1 MIWTRRFVRNF
12 LPLGLAF
19 AAQAAAAQSLDVAL
33 GQTVTVA
40 TGEVYDAATVRNGGT
55 LVLEGGAIGTNATP
69 SVLVEAGGRFIFNS
83 GNIRYFE
90 NHGVAELYGGR
101 QSTDSSEN
109 RGYVKYAGG
118 DPGFQLVHFDGTV
131 DVYYTAT
138 NRTAWEIDSTTTN
151 GSPQIRFFSVSN
163 SLAAGSYTYATLVPA
178 SYYGFGKVYH
188 DAARFWTPSGTQ
200 LVAQIDVSIASNWP
214 GKVWSY
220 KYSGPLSPTV
230 VVRPAVEISWNA
242 QSGRTYQ
249 VQTTTDLVAG
259 AWRNLGTPIL
269 SQDTNAAAF
278 DSMPDSN
285 KTYRVLLR
293 H

>member
-1 MIWTRRFVRNF
+1 MTWILRFARIF
-12 LPLGLAF
+12 LASALMF
-19 AAQAAAAQSLDVAL
+19 ATHAATAQSLDVLL

-40 TGEVYDAATVRNGGT
+40 TGQIYSAATVRNGGT
-55 LVLEGGAIGTNATP
+55 LVLDGGAIGTNATP

-83 GNIRYFE
+83 GTIRYFE

-118 DPGFQLVHFDGTV
+118 DPGIQLVHFDGTV

-138 NRTAWEIDSTTTN
+138 NRTAWEIDSPTTN
-151 GSPQIRFFSVSN
+151 GSPQIRFFCLSN
-163 SLAAGSYTYATLVPA
+163 SLAVGSYAYAALVPA
-178 SYYGFGKVYH
+178 SYYSFGKVYH

-200 LVAQIDVSIASNWP
+200 LVAQVDVSIASNWA
-214 GKVWSY
+214 GTVWSY
-220 KYSGPLSPTV
+220 GYSGPASPTV
-230 VVRPAVEISWNA
+230 AVRPAVEISWNA

-249 VQTTTDLVAG
+249 VQSTTDLVAG
-259 AWRNLGTPIL
+259 VWRNLGTPVL
-269 SQDTNAAAF
+269 SQGTNTAAL
-278 DSMPDSN
+278 DSMPDTN

>member
-1 MIWTRRFVRNF
+1 MIWTLRFARFF
-12 LPLGLAF
+12 LASAFMF
-19 AAQAAAAQSLDVAL
+19 AAHAATAQSLDVLL

-40 TGEVYDAATVRNGGT
+40 TGQVYAAATVRNGGT
-55 LVLEGGAIGTNATP
+55 LVLDGGAIGTNATP

-83 GNIRYFE
+83 GTIRYFE

-118 DPGFQLVHFDGTV
+118 DPGIQLVHFDGTV

-151 GSPQIRFFSVSN
+151 GTPQIRFFCLSN
-163 SLAAGSYTYATLVPA
+163 SLAVGSYAYAALVPA
-178 SYYGFGKVYH
+178 SYYSFGKVYH

-200 LVAQIDVSIASNWP
+200 LVAQVDVSIASNWA
-214 GKVWSY
+214 GTVWSY
-220 KYSGPLSPTV
+220 GYSGPGSPTV
-230 VVRPAVEISWNA
+230 AVRPAVEISWNA

-249 VQTTTDLVAG
+249 VQSTTDLVAG
-259 AWRNLGTPIL
+259 VWRNLGAPVL
-269 SQDTNAAAF
+269 SQGTNAAAL
-278 DSMPDSN
+278 DSMPDTN